1 MYIVFKVTAFF
12 VLFQVNLL
20 FIRCDFS
27 HIWHFHG
34 HEVRFWGKSSSPSYL
49 TIKKLNQ
56 SWNANAHQLVSR
68 GGGHWREE
76 WGTLAGGRVNGDG
89 VVELGWG
96 PPFPPQPLTTTDG
109 MVEGGDGVGRR
120 ESPKRDKLSPCVL
133 NSEAIC
139 QGRSPWSAVTH
150 ASELPFLMMARP
162 SVGVDT
168 APTIGWTGRQLGGYK
183 RVKVQSH
190 SSREREEGGG
200 RSLWHIN
207 SHAGRQKARPSPS
220 QPHLPHP
227 TERARRSQNQTFNR
241 HPPPPLGKIKWVPS
255 FNFS

>member
-1 MYIVFKVTAFF
+1 MPM
-12 VLFQVNLL
+12 
-20 FIRCDFS
+20 
-27 HIWHFHG
+27 HINSSQ
-34 HEVRFWGKSSSPSYL
+34 EVGDIGGRS
-49 TIKKLNQ
+49 
-56 SWNANAHQLVSR
+56 
-68 GGGHWREE
+68 GGHWRE
-76 WGTLAGGRVNGDG
+76 GGENGDG

-227 TERARRSQNQTFNR
+227 TVRARRSQNQTFNR
-241 HPPPPLGKIKWVPS
+241 HPPPSLGKIKWVPS